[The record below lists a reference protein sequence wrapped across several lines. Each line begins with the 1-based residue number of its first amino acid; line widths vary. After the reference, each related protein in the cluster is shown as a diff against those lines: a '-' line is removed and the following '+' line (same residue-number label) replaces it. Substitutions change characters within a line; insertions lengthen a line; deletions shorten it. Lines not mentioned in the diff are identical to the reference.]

1 MLSNLLLR
9 IKLFYIAI
17 RGGLNMVAVSTISF
31 LIGEFVGMIIMALC
45 VAAHNEEDRRERDA
59 DNFKS

>member
-1 MLSNLLLR
+1 
-9 IKLFYIAI
+9 
-17 RGGLNMVAVSTISF
+17 MVGVGVISF
-31 LIGEFVGMIIMALC
+31 VIGGFVGMIIMALC

>member
-1 MLSNLLLR
+1 
-9 IKLFYIAI
+9 
-17 RGGLNMVAVSTISF
+17 MVAVGIISF
-31 LIGEFVGMIIMALC
+31 IVDGFVGMIIMALC